1 MISALS
7 RRQLLSGNNILCII
21 KIASME
27 IPVEAIFMRDS
38 SFCRLIRIYSLT
50 SFCAS
55 GIRISFRRNSN
66 NPLSCSSLSAFDV
79 FNRVSSK

>member
-1 MISALS
+1 MISVPS
-7 RRQLLSGNNILCII
+7 RQQLLNGNNTLCII

-27 IPVEAIFMRDS
+27 IPVEAIFVIDNF
-38 SFCRLIRIYSLT
+38 FCWLIRIYSLI